1 MIDAVCNSV
10 TGPAIVHD
18 EKDLEGAIALLVD
31 DLGRCAI
38 QRRDGSLRSLSR
50 VLDPD
55 IHASMS
61 AHGSCPIIRMA
72 GRKVVSLGRIDLPAR
87 G

>member
-1 MIDAVCNSV
+1 MIDAVANSV

-18 EKDLEGAIALLVD
+18 EKDLDGAIALLVD

-50 VLDPD
+50 ALDSD
-55 IHASMS
+55 IRASLS
-61 AHGSCPIIRMA
+61 AFGSCPIIRMA
-72 GRKVVSLGRIDLPAR
+72 GRKVASIGRIDLPAR